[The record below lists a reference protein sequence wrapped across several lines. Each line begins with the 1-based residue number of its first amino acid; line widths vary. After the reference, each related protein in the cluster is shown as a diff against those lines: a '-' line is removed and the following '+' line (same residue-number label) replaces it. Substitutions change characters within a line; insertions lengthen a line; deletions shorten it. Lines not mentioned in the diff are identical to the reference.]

1 MTQPFTVGAPFTAVS
16 LVSAT
21 AFVALFGAAVTAH
34 AGETLLGNS
43 YSAETLPA
51 GGKEISQT
59 LTRRWDKGTG
69 TYTAYDFD
77 TEFEY
82 GWTDRFSTSLY
93 LSGARIKAKNAWPND
108 DQGEPAPYNNDL
120 NQTRLSS
127 IKTQLKYNFLSP
139 YRDGIGLTG
148 VLEIAYVGWYRKIDL
163 AKTKQISIE
172 PKLILQKNF
181 LNDQLITSYNL
192 GIEFEK
198 RSFPESGNSENE
210 VSITNTVGAAYRFA
224 PGWYAGAEARHH
236 ADILNGVK
244 NNNTTFFGPSLHYG
258 TKDWYVTVSY
268 LRQLRGN
275 IPYTGYSVDP
285 SAPTASSRYHLEE
298 DTKNELR
305 IKVAYEF

>member
-1 MTQPFTVGAPFTAVS
+1 MNQPSAGGTPFAPTTIIS
-16 LVSAT
+16 LT
-21 AFVALFGAAVTAH
+21 AFVALLGTTGPALAD
-34 AGETLLGNS
+34 ETFLGNS

-51 GGKEISQT
+51 GRKEISQT

-82 GWTDRFSTSLY
+82 GVTDRFSTSVY
-93 LSGARIKAKNAWPND
+93 LSGAHIKAKNAWPND
-108 DQGEPAPYNNDL
+108 DQGQPAPYNNDL

-127 IKTQLKYNFLSP
+127 IKGQAKYNFLSP

-172 PKLILQKNF
+172 PKLIVQKNF

-192 GIEFEK
+192 GVEFEK
-198 RSFPESGNSENE
+198 RSFPESGDAENE
-210 VSITNTVGAAYRFA
+210 LSITNTLGAAYRFA
-224 PGWYAGAEARHH
+224 PNWYAGVEARHH

-258 TKDWYVTVSY
+258 TKDWYVTISY

-275 IPYTGYSVDP
+275 SPYTGYTADP
-285 SAPTASSRYHLEE
+285 SAPTANSRYHLEE